1 MSQVS
6 HPRAPALSSPRPR
19 AHPLPE
25 TQIEAERLAARI
37 ESAVWRETGG
47 SVRDLQVVVDRTGVL
62 LTGHCSTYY
71 TKQKAQH
78 AAMGISAGRELT
90 NRIDVV

>member
-1 MSQVS
+1 MD
-6 HPRAPALSSPRPR
+6 RLSRRTAARLLGARHRP
-19 AHPLPE
+19 PSLPE
-25 TQIEAERLAARI
+25 TPTEVERLAAAI
-37 ESAVWRETGG
+37 ERAVWRETSG
-47 SVRDLQVVVDRTGVL
+47 SVRDLQVVVNRTGVL